1 MERRPARQR
10 MALRAIAGRVASLLF
25 LSLAFQPVSSRADA
39 VADFY
44 RGRTVTIVIGAGE
57 GGFYDG
63 SGRLMA
69 QHLRKYLPGNPTV
82 IAQNMPGASQLR
94 ATEHAA
100 NIAPRDGSSL
110 LVVQPNVILNK
121 LLNRDLR
128 FEIARMSYI
137 GRVAPIEMGG
147 IVADKAPA
155 RTFEDARRTE
165 VIFGGNAANGPASM
179 IPWAL
184 NRLAGTRFRVI
195 LGYPSQSAEE
205 LAIQRGE
212 IQGIGNGSINEIMGK
227 ETKRV
232 LYASGL
238 QRFAAYPD
246 APSIMEVT
254 REEERPVM
262 ALLASVPDVGLTL
275 MGPPDIPAD
284 RLAALR
290 AAFDQMVRDPAY
302 LEGLSRQ
309 RFAAAPMSGERLA
322 AFVAERFS
330 APESLIERLRA
341 ATAQP

>member
-121 LLNRDLR
+121 LLNRDQ
-128 FEIARMSYI
+128 I
-137 GRVAPIEMGG
+137 GRAHV
-147 IVADKAPA
+147 
-155 RTFEDARRTE
+155 
-165 VIFGGNAANGPASM
+165 
-179 IPWAL
+179 
-184 NRLAGTRFRVI
+184 
-195 LGYPSQSAEE
+195 
-205 LAIQRGE
+205 
-212 IQGIGNGSINEIMGK
+212 
-227 ETKRV
+227 
-232 LYASGL
+232 
-238 QRFAAYPD
+238 
-246 APSIMEVT
+246 
-254 REEERPVM
+254 
-262 ALLASVPDVGLTL
+262 
-275 MGPPDIPAD
+275 
-284 RLAALR
+284 
-290 AAFDQMVRDPAY
+290 
-302 LEGLSRQ
+302 
-309 RFAAAPMSGERLA
+309 
-322 AFVAERFS
+322 
-330 APESLIERLRA
+330 
-341 ATAQP
+341 